1 MADASHLERMGRELK
16 CPICLSLLNSAVSL
30 TCNHVFCDSCIQ
42 KSMKAASE
50 CPVCRVPYRRREV
63 RPATHMDNMVSIYKS
78 MEVASGVNI
87 FVTQHAASTKLSDKD
102 NQTGVNLS
110 DAQDNGHTELEA
122 FDSANQNQTQR
133 KGKRLKSASITTKRP
148 SASNSMK
155 PSFPAKK
162 RVQVPPYTTLDTQID
177 PQKLEGRTGEIDRN
191 QPKNCHVLQKDVPYT
206 CAKGESMFSPFF
218 WLREEDDLEKSSQ
231 QTDDN
236 QIMYTPPDAPCFS
249 DIKDSD
255 DDVPHSKSPERGTC
269 VESDGADFVD
279 SEMFDWTQRPC
290 SPELCSS
297 PLAVEVEDSVEQ
309 NGAASEKTKC
319 PKTILNRRSQGKKRT
334 VSKIYEDKV
343 GMGMSSKKV
352 LNATSPRKSKR
363 VKKAMYDLTAV
374 DIEPDMLNCQDM
386 QGVNKDDQLLSKGKS
401 RKSKKV
407 LSESGNQEKN
417 NLSDGT
423 EPIANGQKPAFANA
437 SASENPK
444 NNSEGISKLKKSCK
458 SSKSTK
464 KAHAL
469 PQKSGTKQQSG
480 KSVTGKGYMDA
491 EEDNGTLNY
500 ESHTKLLPLENDKE
514 VSDSGTKRTYKASSK
529 IMPKSVKKVKFSVEG
544 MSKGNCSGQPLSANN
559 DYTAKGQTCH
569 DIQGATDQ
577 FGVKVSA
584 KRDKSVSSLNGGVL
598 LKCNTTSPSNISCA
612 FCQSSEESEA
622 SGIMVEYLN
631 GKLVKDNQ
639 NARTNGI
646 YVHKNCTEW
655 APNVYFEEDNVINLE
670 TELSRSRKIKCSCC
684 GVNGAALGCYEK
696 SCRRSFHVPCA
707 KLMPQCRWDNENFV
721 MLCPIHAGSQLPNEM
736 PQSKSGQKRKSA
748 DERKSS
754 THQTKATDERK
765 SGSSLK
771 WKSEKKFKN
780 LVLCCSAL
788 TNTEKEIVTEFEN
801 SSGVMIL
808 KSWNSTVTHVIAST
822 DEHGAS
828 RRTLKFL
835 MGILEGKW
843 ILSVHWIKAC
853 MEAGEL
859 VDEQPYE
866 ISVDIHGIRDGPN
879 LGRLR
884 LLNKQPKLFDGY
896 EFFFTGDFAPSYKG
910 YIHDLVVAAGGKVLN
925 RKPVSGCSAT
935 TVIVYSLEITDQSK
949 PSSNGT
955 SDLNKRRA
963 HAEALATSAGAAVAT
978 NTWILN
984 SIAGHKL
991 QNFRE

>member
-1 MADASHLERMGRELK
+1 MADAWHLERMGRELK

-110 DAQDNGHTELEA
+110 DVQDNGHIEVEA
-122 FDSANQNQTQR
+122 FDSANQKQNQR
-133 KGKRLKSASITTKRP
+133 EGKRLKSVTTKRP
-148 SASNSMK
+148 SGSNSMK

-162 RVQVPPYTTLDTQID
+162 RVQVPPYATSDTQMD
-177 PQKLEGRTGEIDRN
+177 PQKLEGRTGEIERN
-191 QPKNCHVLQKDVPYT
+191 QPKNCPVLQKDVPYT
-206 CAKGESMFSPFF
+206 CTKGESMFSPFF

-255 DDVPHSKSPERGTC
+255 DDVPHSKSPGRGTC
-269 VESDGADFVD
+269 VQSDREDFVD

-297 PLAVEVEDSVEQ
+297 PLAVQVEDSVEQ

-319 PKTILNRRSQGKKRT
+319 PKTIPNRRSEGKKGT

-363 VKKAMYDLTAV
+363 VKKALYDLTAV
-374 DIEPDMLNCQDM
+374 DIEPDMLTCQDM
-386 QGVNKDDQLLSKGKS
+386 HDVNKDDQLLSKRKS

-417 NLSDGT
+417 VLSDGT
-423 EPIANGQKPAFANA
+423 ESIANGQKPAFANA

-491 EEDNGTLNY
+491 EEDNGTLNS
-500 ESHTKLLPLENDKE
+500 ESHTKLLPLENDNE
-514 VSDSGTKRTYKASSK
+514 VSDSGTKRTSK
-529 IMPKSVKKVKFSVEG
+529 TSLKVMPKSVKKVKFSVEG

-569 DIQGATDQ
+569 DINGASDQ
-577 FGVKVSA
+577 IGVKVSA

-598 LKCNTTSPSNISCA
+598 LKCNTSPSNISCA
-612 FCQSSEESEA
+612 FCQSAEESEA

-646 YVHKNCTEW
+646 YAHKNCTEW

-684 GVNGAALGCYEK
+684 GVKGAALGCYEK

-754 THQTKATDERK
+754 THQIKATDERK
-765 SGSSLK
+765 SGSSLQ
-771 WKSEKKFKN
+771 WKSEKKIKN

-808 KSWNSTVTHVIAST
+808 KSWDTTVTHVIAST

-896 EFFFTGDFAPSYKG
+896 AFFFTGDFAPSYKG

-935 TVIVYSLEITDQSK
+935 TVIIYSLEITDQCK

-955 SDLNKRRA
+955 SVLNKRRA

>member
-1 MADASHLERMGRELK
+1 
-16 CPICLSLLNSAVSL
+16 
-30 TCNHVFCDSCIQ
+30 
-42 KSMKAASE
+42 
-50 CPVCRVPYRRREV
+50 
-63 RPATHMDNMVSIYKS
+63 
-78 MEVASGVNI
+78 
-87 FVTQHAASTKLSDKD
+87 
-102 NQTGVNLS
+102 
-110 DAQDNGHTELEA
+110 
-122 FDSANQNQTQR
+122 
-133 KGKRLKSASITTKRP
+133 
-148 SASNSMK
+148 MK

-162 RVQVPPYTTLDTQID
+162 RVQVPPYATSDTQMD
-177 PQKLEGRTGEIDRN
+177 PQKLEGRTGEIERN
-191 QPKNCHVLQKDVPYT
+191 QPKNCPVLQKDVPYT
-206 CAKGESMFSPFF
+206 CTKGESMFSPFF

-255 DDVPHSKSPERGTC
+255 DDVPHSKSPGRGTC
-269 VESDGADFVD
+269 VQSDREDFVD

-297 PLAVEVEDSVEQ
+297 PLAVQVEDSVEQ

-319 PKTILNRRSQGKKRT
+319 PKTIPNRRSEGKKGT

-363 VKKAMYDLTAV
+363 VKKALYDLTAV
-374 DIEPDMLNCQDM
+374 DIEPDMLTCQDM
-386 QGVNKDDQLLSKGKS
+386 HDVNKDDQLLSKRKS

-417 NLSDGT
+417 VLSDGT
-423 EPIANGQKPAFANA
+423 ESIANGQKPAFANA

-491 EEDNGTLNY
+491 EEDNGTLNS
-500 ESHTKLLPLENDKE
+500 ESHTKLLPLENDNE
-514 VSDSGTKRTYKASSK
+514 VSDSGTKRTSK
-529 IMPKSVKKVKFSVEG
+529 TSLKVMPKSVKKVKFSVEG

-569 DIQGATDQ
+569 DINGASDQ
-577 FGVKVSA
+577 IGVKVSA

-598 LKCNTTSPSNISCA
+598 LKCNTSPSNISCA
-612 FCQSSEESEA
+612 FCQSAEESEA

-646 YVHKNCTEW
+646 YAHKNCTEW

-684 GVNGAALGCYEK
+684 GVKGAALGCYEK

-754 THQTKATDERK
+754 THQIKATDERK
-765 SGSSLK
+765 SGSSLQ
-771 WKSEKKFKN
+771 WKSEKKIKN

-808 KSWNSTVTHVIAST
+808 KSWDTTVTHVIAST

-896 EFFFTGDFAPSYKG
+896 AFFFTGDFAPSYKG

-935 TVIVYSLEITDQSK
+935 TVIIYSLEITDQCK

-955 SDLNKRRA
+955 SVLNKRRA

>member
-1 MADASHLERMGRELK
+1 MADSSHLERMGRELK

-110 DAQDNGHTELEA
+110 DVQDNGHTGVEA
-122 FDSANQNQTQR
+122 FDSANQKQNQR

-148 SASNSMK
+148 SGSNSTK

-162 RVQVPPYTTLDTQID
+162 RVQVPPYATSDTQMD
-177 PQKLEGRTGEIDRN
+177 PQKLEGSNGKIEGN
-191 QPKNCHVLQKDVPYT
+191 QPKNCPVLQKNVPYT
-206 CAKGESMFSPFF
+206 CTKGESMFSPFF

-269 VESDGADFVD
+269 VESDREDFVD

-297 PLAVEVEDSVEQ
+297 PLAVQVEDSVEQ

-319 PKTILNRRSQGKKRT
+319 PKTIPNKKSQGKKRT

-343 GMGMSSKKV
+343 SMGMSSKKV

-374 DIEPDMLNCQDM
+374 DIEPDMLTCQDM
-386 QGVNKDDQLLSKGKS
+386 QGVNKS

-407 LSESGNQEKN
+407 LSESGNQEKSV
-417 NLSDGT
+417 LSDGT
-423 EPIANGQKPAFANA
+423 EPIANGQKTAFAKA
-437 SASENPK
+437 TSSENPEK
-444 NNSEGISKLKKSCK
+444 RSEGISKLKKSCK

-464 KAHAL
+464 KAHDL
-469 PQKSGTKQQSG
+469 PQKSGTKLQSG
-480 KSVTGKGYMDA
+480 KSETGKGNMDA
-491 EEDNGTLNY
+491 EEDNDTLNY
-500 ESHTKLLPLENDKE
+500 ESHNKLLPLENDKE
-514 VSDSGTKRTYKASSK
+514 VSDSRTKRTYKASSK

-544 MSKGNCSGQPLSANN
+544 MSKGNCSGQPLSAKN

-598 LKCNTTSPSNISCA
+598 LKCNTSPSTISCA

-646 YVHKNCTEW
+646 YAHKNCTEW

-684 GVNGAALGCYEK
+684 GIKGAALGCYEK

-754 THQTKATDERK
+754 THQMKATDERK
-765 SGSSLK
+765 SGSSLQ

-788 TNTEKEIVTEFEN
+788 TNTEKESVTEFEN

-884 LLNKQPKLFDGY
+884 LLNKPKLFDGY

-935 TVIVYSLEITDQSK
+935 TVIIYSLEITDQCK

-955 SDLNKRRA
+955 SVLNKRRA
-963 HAEALATSAGAAVAT
+963 NAEALATSAGAAVAT

-991 QNFRE
+991 QNLRE